1 MKSQSLKAGLAA
13 FAAAV
18 ALMGVPAADAQAQEL
33 KIGFVNSDRVL
44 REAVPAKA
52 AQTRLE
58 AEFSKR
64 QKEGEEAAN
73 KLKAAA
79 DKLDK
84 DAPTLSEAERSRRQ
98 RELVDQDRELQR
110 KRREFQEDLNQRKNE
125 ELASVVERANKVV
138 KQIYDTEKFD
148 LILQGDV
155 VIFASA
161 RIDITDKVIKA
172 LNAQGTPAK

>member
-1 MKSQSLKAGLAA
+1 MKSSFLKAGVKLATA
-13 FAAAV
+13 ALFVAAA
-18 ALMGVPAADAQAQEL
+18 AGAQAQEL
-33 KIGFVNSDRVL
+33 KIGFVSSDRVL
-44 REAVPAKA
+44 REAAPAKA
-52 AQTRLE
+52 AQARLE
-58 AEFSKR
+58 TEFSKR
-64 QKEGEEAAN
+64 QKEGEDAAA

-84 DAPTLSEAERSRRQ
+84 EAPTLAEAERNRRQ
-98 RELVDQDRELQR
+98 RDLVEQDRELQR

-161 RIDITDKVIKA
+161 RVDITDKVIKA
-172 LNAQGTPAK
+172 LNAQGSK